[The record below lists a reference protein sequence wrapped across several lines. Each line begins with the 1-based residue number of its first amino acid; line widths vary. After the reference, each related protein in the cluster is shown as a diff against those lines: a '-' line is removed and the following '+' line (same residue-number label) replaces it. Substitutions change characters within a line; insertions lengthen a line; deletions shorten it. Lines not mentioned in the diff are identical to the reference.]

1 MLRVTSTDDGFSVRN
16 RRAVLCAA
24 PVWCPALFLRLPTPA
39 VLLDMQGDTAKGS
52 ISLAVAAVAG
62 VTVALA
68 GAPSYVGRC
77 LVFSD
82 CVCNGSHTVL
92 TAEQLRLLRV
102 LCGRSAVQSPPHKPR
117 VLYTCH
123 RADACTPR
131 AAAGL
136 CADPRFRWLAA
147 SQGCSG
153 WHEDNEEAGKCCI
166 GSS

>member
-77 LVFSD
+77 LAFSD
-82 CVCNGSHTVL
+82 CVLCVQRL
-92 TAEQLRLLRV
+92 THGVDGRTATASTCSMRPVCCPIASSQASGVVHVPPRRRLHAASRCWALRRPALPMAR
-102 LCGRSAVQSPPHKPR
+102 CF
-117 VLYTCH
+117 
-123 RADACTPR
+123 
-131 AAAGL
+131 AGL
-136 CADPRFRWLAA
+136 QRVARR
-147 SQGCSG
+147 Q
-153 WHEDNEEAGKCCI
+153 
-166 GSS
+166 